1 MPRSRHQ
8 NVIRAFQIAGASLVL
23 LDVLLYYGMY
33 QSTQALASSA
43 QKDFASLRRRIFDGE
58 TRIER
63 LKKFLEALPEAGKR
77 LSAFE
82 QDHTPPRRQG
92 YSQAAKLLR
101 LVAEKSGAQLAKV
114 VYKKLDTKVSGPLQP
129 LGMLITVDGSF
140 PTLLKFAHG
149 LETASDLILI
159 RSFNI
164 AASDNRALELRLAA
178 DLYLT
183 P

>member
-1 MPRSRHQ
+1 LPKSRHQ

-33 QSTQALASSA
+33 RSTQALASSTD
-43 QKDFASLRRRIFDGE
+43 QQFASLRRRIFDGE

-63 LKKFLEALPEAGKR
+63 LKKFLGALPEEGKR
-77 LSAFE
+77 LSSFE
-82 QDHTPPRRQG
+82 KDHTTPRRQA

-101 LVAEKSGAQLAKV
+101 LEAEKSGAQLAKLGFN
-114 VYKKLDTKVSGPLQP
+114 LDTKPSGPLLR
-129 LGMLITVDGSF
+129 LGSVIVVDGSF
-140 PTLLKFAHG
+140 PALLKFAHG

-164 AASDNRALELRLAA
+164 AAVEDRTLELRLAA
-178 DLYLT
+178 DFYLT